1 MSKLKFYKKFR
12 VLIYIFKKYYFAF
25 FKKIFLWHMD
35 DNSYDAIFI
44 GNDIENVTFNHGDKE
59 KCYY

>member
-1 MSKLKFYKKFR
+1 
-12 VLIYIFKKYYFAF
+12 
-25 FKKIFLWHMD
+25 MD

-44 GNDIENVTFNHGDKE
+44 GNDTENVTFNRGDKE